1 MSASKINVAKQAIS
15 FIKDKLTPSMILG
28 IGTGSTVNCFIEE
41 LDNYSR
47 LFKGAVSSSNAS
59 SQLLQSKGIEVFNL
73 NDVNGIDFYI
83 DGADEVDK
91 DNNLI
96 KGGGAAHTREKIVAA
111 AARDFICI
119 VDKSKIVNQ
128 LGDFPLPVEVIPES
142 RSLVARRI
150 LALGGI
156 PELRVGVTTD
166 QGNEILDVKG
176 LDLSNPK
183 DIELKLNS
191 FAGVVDNGI
200 FSFQKPSLV
209 LISEV

>member
-1 MSASKINVAKQAIS
+1 MSTAKISVAKKAIHH
-15 FIKDKLTPSMILG
+15 IEKKLSKNMILG
-28 IGTGSTVNCFIEE
+28 IGTGSTVNFFIEQ
-41 LDNYSR
+41 LSR
-47 LFKGAVSSSNAS
+47 YKNHFKGAVSSSEAS
-59 SQLLQSKGIEVFNL
+59 TKLLEASGIQVFSL
-73 NDVNGIDFYI
+73 NDVNELEFYV
-83 DGADEVDK
+83 DGADEVAP
-91 DNNLI
+91 NNFLI
-96 KGGGAAHTREKIVAA
+96 KGGGGAHTREKIVASA
-111 AARDFICI
+111 SREFICI
-119 VDKSKIVNQ
+119 VDKSKMVQ
-128 LGDFPLPVEVIPES
+128 KLGAFPLPVEVIPES

>member
-1 MSASKINVAKQAIS
+1 MSASKINVAKQAIP
-15 FIKDKLTPSMILG
+15 FIKDKLTPSMVLG

-59 SQLLQSKGIEVFNL
+59 SQLLQSKGIDVFNL

-111 AARDFICI
+111 AAKDFICI

>member
-1 MSASKINVAKQAIS
+1 M
-15 FIKDKLTPSMILG
+15 
-28 IGTGSTVNCFIEE
+28 
-41 LDNYSR
+41 
-47 LFKGAVSSSNAS
+47 
-59 SQLLQSKGIEVFNL
+59 
-73 NDVNGIDFYI
+73 
-83 DGADEVDK
+83 
-91 DNNLI
+91 I
-96 KGGGAAHTREKIVAA
+96 KGGGAAHTKEKIVAS

-156 PELRVGVTTD
+156 PELRVGITTD

>member
-15 FIKDKLTPSMILG
+15 FIKDKLTPSMVLG

-41 LDNYSR
+41 LDNYSH
-47 LFKGAVSSSNAS
+47 LFKGAVSSSNTS

-119 VDKSKIVNQ
+119 VDKSKIVN
-128 LGDFPLPVEVIPES
+128 
-142 RSLVARRI
+142 
-150 LALGGI
+150 
-156 PELRVGVTTD
+156 
-166 QGNEILDVKG
+166 KG
-176 LDLSNPK
+176 SSKFIRFK
-183 DIELKLNS
+183 D
-191 FAGVVDNGI
+191 A
-200 FSFQKPSLV
+200 V
-209 LISEV
+209 LLL

>member
-15 FIKDKLTPSMILG
+15 FIKNKLTPSMVLG

-59 SQLLQSKGIEVFNL
+59 SQLLQSKGIDVFNL

-111 AARDFICI
+111 AAKDFICI

>member
-15 FIKDKLTPSMILG
+15 FIKDKLTPSMVLG

-156 PELRVGVTTD
+156 PELRVGVVTD

>member
-1 MSASKINVAKQAIS
+1 MAPVLFAVLTIS
-15 FIKDKLTPSMILG
+15 
-28 IGTGSTVNCFIEE
+28 
-41 LDNYSR
+41 
-47 LFKGAVSSSNAS
+47 
-59 SQLLQSKGIEVFNL
+59 
-73 NDVNGIDFYI
+73 
-83 DGADEVDK
+83 
-91 DNNLI
+91 
-96 KGGGAAHTREKIVAA
+96 
-111 AARDFICI
+111 I

-156 PELRVGVTTD
+156 PELRVGVVTD